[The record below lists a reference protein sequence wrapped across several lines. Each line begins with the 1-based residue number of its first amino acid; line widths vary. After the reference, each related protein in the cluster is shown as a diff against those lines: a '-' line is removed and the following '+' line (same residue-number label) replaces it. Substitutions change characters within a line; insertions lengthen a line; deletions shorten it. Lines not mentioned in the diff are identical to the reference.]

1 MRHQII
7 PQRLL
12 SEAENQ
18 RSIGDVEILMLEF
31 VMEWDWIHGVRKRL
45 SRAERNLSFI
55 IHSHDTLVLAQ
66 L

>member
-31 VMEWDWIHGVRKRL
+31 VMEWD
-45 SRAERNLSFI
+45 
-55 IHSHDTLVLAQ
+55 
-66 L
+66 